1 MRRSHAVLQTQRLE
15 HLQEVL
21 GTSAEGV
28 TRLEIDQDQKRQQ
41 LEVSLKKLIQQ
52 VASAPVEINLS
63 DDAKQ
68 ALTKDIEL
76 RLAALEA
83 KA

>member
-1 MRRSHAVLQTQRLE
+1 MQTQRLE